1 MSTTLL
7 NAEFFRN
14 MSIIAEDEALTK
26 KLMNYLRKLVASKQ
40 EDPTLMS
47 KEELMT
53 KIEKAEN
60 DFAEGRTYAM
70 LPGESFSDFRK
81 RIDRITITN
90 NQC

>member
-1 MSTTLL
+1 MATTLL

-47 KEELMT
+47 KEELRT

>member
-1 MSTTLL
+1 MATTQL
-7 NAEFFRN
+7 NAEFYRN
-14 MSIIAEDEALTK
+14 MSIIAEDEVLTK
-26 KLMNYLRKLVASKQ
+26 RLMKYLRKLVASKQ

-81 RIDRITITN
+81 RIGL
-90 NQC
+90 

>member
-1 MSTTLL
+1 MSTTQL

-14 MSIIAEDEALTK
+14 MSIIAEDEALAK
-26 KLMNYLRKLVASKQ
+26 KLLKYLRKLVASKQ

-60 DFAEGRTYAM
+60 DFAEGRTYAL

-81 RIDRITITN
+81 RIGL
-90 NQC
+90 

>member
-1 MSTTLL
+1 MATTLL

-26 KLMNYLRKLVASKQ
+26 KLMKYLRKLVASKQ
-40 EDPTLMS
+40 EDPTLIS

-53 KIEKAEN
+53 KIEKADN
-60 DFAEGRTYAM
+60 DFVEGRTYAM

-81 RIDRITITN
+81 RIGL
-90 NQC
+90 

>member
-1 MSTTLL
+1 MSTTQL
-7 NAEFFRN
+7 NAEFYRN

-26 KLMNYLRKLVASKQ
+26 KLMKYLRKLVASKQ

-70 LPGESFSDFRK
+70 LPGESFSDFRN
-81 RIDRITITN
+81 RIGL
-90 NQC
+90 

>member
-1 MSTTLL
+1 MATTLL

-26 KLMNYLRKLVASKQ
+26 KLMKYLCKLVASKQ
-40 EDPTLMS
+40 EDPTLIS

-53 KIEKAEN
+53 KIEKADN
-60 DFAEGRTYAM
+60 DFVEGRTYAM

-81 RIDRITITN
+81 RIGL
-90 NQC
+90 

>member
-1 MSTTLL
+1 MSTTQL
-7 NAEFFRN
+7 NAECYRN
-14 MSIIAEDEALTK
+14 MIIIAEDEALTK
-26 KLMNYLRKLVASKQ
+26 RLTKYLRQLVASKQ

-60 DFAEGRTYAM
+60 DFVEGRTYAM

-81 RIDRITITN
+81 RIGL
-90 NQC
+90 

>member
-1 MSTTLL
+1 
-7 NAEFFRN
+7 
-14 MSIIAEDEALTK
+14 
-26 KLMNYLRKLVASKQ
+26 
-40 EDPTLMS
+40 MS

-81 RIDRITITN
+81 RIGL
-90 NQC
+90 

>member
-1 MSTTLL
+1 MSTTQL

-14 MSIIAEDEALTK
+14 MSIIAADEALTK
-26 KLMNYLRKLVASKQ
+26 KLMKYLRKLVASKQ

-81 RIDRITITN
+81 RIGL
-90 NQC
+90 

>member
-1 MSTTLL
+1 MSTTQL

-14 MSIIAEDEALTK
+14 MSIIAEDEALAK
-26 KLMNYLRKLVASKQ
+26 KLLKYLRKLVASKQ

-70 LPGESFSDFRK
+70 LPGENFSDFRK
-81 RIDRITITN
+81 RIGL
-90 NQC
+90 

>member
-1 MSTTLL
+1 MSTTQL
-7 NAEFFRN
+7 NAEFYRN

-26 KLMNYLRKLVASKQ
+26 KLMKYLRKLVASKQ
-40 EDPTLMS
+40 EDSTQMS

-81 RIDRITITN
+81 RIGL
-90 NQC
+90 

>member
-26 KLMNYLRKLVASKQ
+26 KLMKYLRKLVASKQ

>member
-1 MSTTLL
+1 MATTLL
-7 NAEFFRN
+7 NAEFYRN

-26 KLMNYLRKLVASKQ
+26 KLMKYLRKLVASKQ

>member
-1 MSTTLL
+1 MSTTQL

-26 KLMNYLRKLVASKQ
+26 KLMKYLRKLVASKQ

-60 DFAEGRTYAM
+60 DFEEGRTYAM

-81 RIDRITITN
+81 RIGL
-90 NQC
+90 

>member
-1 MSTTLL
+1 MATTLL

-60 DFAEGRTYAM
+60 DFAEGRIYAM